1 MCLNSFS
8 FLLKCLNLLKLEIKQ
23 LPVKLGGNMSL
34 WTVDSVTS
42 HSGKTTLAALTMDGV
57 NLSVPVKHV
66 SITMS

>member
-1 MCLNSFS
+1 
-8 FLLKCLNLLKLEIKQ
+8 
-23 LPVKLGGNMSL
+23 MSL

-42 HSGKTTLAALTMDGV
+42 HSGKTTLATLTMDGV